1 MLNSEFSNSC
11 LCVCEFVFMSI
22 IYTQNVNA
30 NAKINYIPSFS
41 FAAIFHII
49 YDKRVQKA
57 EHGPEL
63 IANDW

>member
-1 MLNSEFSNSC
+1 MLNSEISNSC
-11 LCVCEFVFMSI
+11 LYLCPLYVH
-22 IYTQNVNA
+22 TQSVNA
-30 NAKINYIPSFS
+30 NSRINYIPSFS

-57 EHGPEL
+57 EHGPEP

>member
-1 MLNSEFSNSC
+1 MLNSGISNSC
-11 LCVCEFVFMSI
+11 VYVRLHFVYLYI
-22 IYTQNVNA
+22 TTENA

-57 EHGPEL
+57 KHGHEL
-63 IANDW
+63 TANDW